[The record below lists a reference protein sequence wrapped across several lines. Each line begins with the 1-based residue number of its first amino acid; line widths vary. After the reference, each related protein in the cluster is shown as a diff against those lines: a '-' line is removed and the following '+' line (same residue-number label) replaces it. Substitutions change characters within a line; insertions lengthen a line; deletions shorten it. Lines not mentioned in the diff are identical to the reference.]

1 MVHRDCYCYAA
12 CAAGLVVTTP
22 CSTTESSPWC
32 LVFGKVKLPRRD
44 YVTVVAVVAI
54 LVGILVVGGIV
65 YTYKNRPAL
74 VEAAQRALN
83 IPQIF
88 QDAFR

>member
-1 MVHRDCYCYAA
+1 ML
-12 CAAGLVVTTP
+12 LVRQGSGYGP
-22 CSTTESSPWC
+22 CSTRESSPWC
-32 LVFGKVKLPRRD
+32 LVFGKVKSPRRD
-44 YVTVVAVVAI
+44 YVPVVAVVAI
-54 LVGILVVGGIV
+54 LVGIFVVGGIV
-65 YTYKNRPAL
+65 YTYKNRPTL